1 MKLLELF
8 LAFLQIGALA
18 IGGGYATIPLIQNM
32 VFSKQWLTAQEF
44 SDIVTISQMTPG
56 PLAVNTSTFVGI
68 RIAGIAGAVVATL
81 GCVIVGVMLS
91 ILLCKFFASFSTSRY
106 VQEALLALRASS
118 TGLILS
124 AAMTIVISALW
135 GTTHE
140 LSISSCVIMVVSLFI
155 LQKYKVNSIYLI
167 IATGI
172 LGIILYT

>member
-1 MKLLELF
+1 M
-8 LAFLQIGALA
+8 I
-18 IGGGYATIPLIQNM
+18 
-32 VFSKQWLTAQEF
+32 
-44 SDIVTISQMTPG
+44 
-56 PLAVNTSTFVGI
+56 
-68 RIAGIAGAVVATL
+68 
-81 GCVIVGVMLS
+81 LS
-91 ILLCKFFASFSTSRY
+91 ILLCKFFASFSTSCY

-140 LSISSCVIMVVSLFI
+140 LSIPSCVIMVVSLFI